1 MAGTPDDGS
10 TRSVFRLL
18 CDEYTLFLRRTG
30 SSKSFADRLVEKYL
44 GEGERDRDGRIRYK
58 ILEIHALPGGLTPS
72 PYDGDFWHSYPE
84 RNIRCEISSWD
95 SSAHW
100 TGPASAVWREFDG
113 RETADYKIIG
123 IKLNHDIVLE
133 FLDSAGLHERTQSD
147 KPSQKSSAAPTKAP
161 AQIKAKPRLRA
172 KPKPR
177 PNGERNASTV
187 TRPFR
192 ISPERNSRPE
202 LTNIDPGSMRAFG
215 KQARIIGRALRC
227 QRATARWGALS
238 TTFSTK
244 LRNAPRITPSE
255 KAPFQA
261 LIHTDSRK

>member
-161 AQIKAKPRLRA
+161 AQIKAKTKAKSKAKTKAKRGAERKYSYKAIQDLAREKLAAGAYEHRSWFYESVRQAGKDHRPRVTV
-172 KPKPR
+172 PKSDR
-177 PNGERNASTV
+177 TLG
-187 TRPFR
+187 
-192 ISPERNSRPE
+192 
-202 LTNIDPGSMRAFG
+202 
-215 KQARIIGRALRC
+215 RIIDDLFDKAEKCAENYAERKSPI
-227 QRATARWGALS
+227 LS
-238 TTFSTK
+238 
-244 LRNAPRITPSE
+244 P
-255 KAPFQA
+255 
-261 LIHTDSRK
+261 DSH